1 MKITN
6 HLFEAYLKCPT
17 KSWLLSQ
24 GEVSLGNSYA
34 DWMRAKGEAY
44 RSEGIRRLLDNFHHN
59 DGGIA
64 LIDPLNF
71 KAAQWGL
78 AVNILAQTN
87 TLESR
92 LHAVKKV
99 QLKGRIEDQFV
110 PILFI
115 FTNTI
120 SQYDRQRLA
129 FDALIL
135 SQILGCEIIRG
146 QIIHGENLIT
156 TVVSTSTL
164 VYKLNRNIEGIAALL
179 SDHSPPELVLK
190 RCCAECEFQLNCR
203 QRAMQEDDL
212 SLLGSM
218 TRNERN
224 QYRSRGIFTVNQL
237 SYTFRPRR
245 ISKHTKNQSNRH
257 YTALQALAIR
267 EKTVFIHGSPN
278 YPESKSQIYLDIEGM
293 PYNDA
298 YYLIGAL
305 VVSDGNKTFHSLWA
319 DNHSE
324 EPAIFAKLLEIISAV
339 PDYKIFHFG
348 DYEKVA
354 LRKMKLRLPEK
365 LHPELDNILDHSV
378 NVLSLVHSHFYF
390 PSYSNSLKD
399 IAKCLGYEW
408 HNPELT
414 ALPTI
419 ILRSNW
425 NQSKSQEA
433 KIALTTYNEDDCN
446 ALKVL
451 CDFISLSKDPDKL
464 TDGTLPKIKLTQEM
478 LKIRPRWQL
487 FTRKSYA
494 LEDLEHVNKC
504 AYFDYQREKVFVRT
518 NPLIKTL
525 NKNVQALRQKGSN
538 RPNKVLYIELKRCVR
553 CQSRKIEKVKEM
565 SHDVIDL
572 KFGKGS
578 IRKSI
583 THFVSW
589 KYLCTRCLEQ
599 FNSEERAPNPQKCGH
614 GLVSWCA
621 YLNNICGI
629 NILRIKKTIR
639 DMFGITIH
647 DQTIRRSQQYIT
659 RLYQPL
665 CNEILH
671 SILSER
677 VIHIDETNVKLKPLQ
692 NGYVW
697 VLTSMDKVYYFYRP
711 TRETSFL
718 KEMLAQFKGILI
730 SDFYTGYD
738 SLLCE
743 QQKCLIHLVRDIDD
757 DILRNPFDIELKEM
771 GQGFGTILRKIIST
785 IDKYGLKRRHLQKHK
800 KEAYQFLTEV
810 SSTNYSSEY
819 AKKYKKR
826 FEKSGQKMFTFLDHD
841 GVPWNNN
848 NAEHAIKV
856 FARHRRYTGAMS
868 TEHTLRE
875 YLTLA
880 TVFETCEFNN
890 INVLQFLLSKVNTL
904 EGLLRMAEHRIR
916 CRQSAPNC

>member
-17 KSWLLSQ
+17 KCWLLSQ
-24 GEVSLGNSYA
+24 GEMSLGNIYA
-34 DWMRAKGEAY
+34 NWMDAKGEAY
-44 RSEGIRRLLDNFHHN
+44 RSEGVRRLLDNFHHN

-64 LIDPLNF
+64 LIAPVNF

-99 QLKGRIEDQFV
+99 QFKGRVKDQFV
-110 PILFI
+110 PILFV
-115 FTNTI
+115 FTNKI
-120 SQYDRQRLA
+120 SQDNRQRLA
-129 FDALIL
+129 FDALVL
-135 SQILGCEIIRG
+135 SEILGCEIIRG
-146 QIIHGENLIT
+146 QIIHGENLMT
-156 TVVSTSTL
+156 TEVSTSTL
-164 VYKLNRNIEGIAALL
+164 VYKLKRHIEGIAALL
-179 SDHSPPELVLK
+179 SNHSPPDLLLK
-190 RCCAECEFQLNCR
+190 RYCAECEFRMNCR

-212 SLLGSM
+212 SLLASM

-224 QYRSRGIFTVNQL
+224 QYRSKGIFTVNQL

-245 ISKHTKNQSNRH
+245 IPKRAKNQSNRH

-278 YPESKSQIYLDIEGM
+278 YPESKTQIYLDIEGM

-305 VVSDGNKTFHSLWA
+305 VVSNGNKKFHSLWA
-319 DNHSE
+319 NNHSE
-324 EPAIFAKLLEIISAV
+324 EPAIFAELLEIISTV
-339 PDYKIFHFG
+339 SDYRIFHFG
-348 DYEKVA
+348 DYEKVV

-365 LHPELDNILDHSV
+365 LHPKLDEILDHSV

-399 IAKCLGYEW
+399 IGKCLGYEW
-408 HNPELT
+408 CNPELT
-414 ALPTI
+414 ALATI

-433 KIALTTYNEDDCN
+433 KTTLTTYNEDDCN
-446 ALKVL
+446 ALKTL

-464 TDGTLPKIKLTQEM
+464 TDGSLPKTKLTQEM

-487 FTRKSYA
+487 FTRKPYA

-504 AYFDYQREKVFVRT
+504 AYFNYQREKVFVRT
-518 NPLIKTL
+518 NPHIRTL

-538 RPNKVLYIELKRCVR
+538 RPNKVLYIESKRCVR
-553 CQSRKIEKVKEM
+553 CRSRKIEKLKEM

-572 KFGKGS
+572 KFSKGS
-578 IRKSI
+578 IRKCI

-614 GLVSWCA
+614 GLVSWCV
-621 YLNNICGI
+621 YLNNICGV

-639 DMFGITIH
+639 DMFGMTIH
-647 DQTIRRSQQYIT
+647 DQTIRRAQQYIT
-659 RLYQPL
+659 KLYQPL
-665 CNEILH
+665 CNEILQ
-671 SILSER
+671 SILSEPA
-677 VIHIDETNVKLKPLQ
+677 IHIDETNVKLKPLQ

-711 TRETSFL
+711 TREASFL

-757 DILRNPFDIELKEM
+757 DILRNPFDSELKGM
-771 GQGFGTILRKIIST
+771 GQGFGTILRKIVST
-785 IDKYGLKRRHLQKHK
+785 IDKYGLKE
-800 KEAYQFLTEV
+800 EAP
-810 SSTNYSSEY
+810 
-819 AKKYKKR
+819 AK
-826 FEKSGQKMFTFLDHD
+826 
-841 GVPWNNN
+841 
-848 NAEHAIKV
+848 A
-856 FARHRRYTGAMS
+856 
-868 TEHTLRE
+868 
-875 YLTLA
+875 
-880 TVFETCEFNN
+880 
-890 INVLQFLLSKVNTL
+890 
-904 EGLLRMAEHRIR
+904 
-916 CRQSAPNC
+916 